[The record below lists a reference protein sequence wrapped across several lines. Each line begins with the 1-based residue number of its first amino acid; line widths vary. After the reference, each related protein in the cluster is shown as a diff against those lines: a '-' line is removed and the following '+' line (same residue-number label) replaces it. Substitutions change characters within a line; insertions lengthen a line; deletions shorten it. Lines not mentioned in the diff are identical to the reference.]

1 MEPSDPSTLLIR
13 TGRSPH
19 AQRPRPAR
27 TARPGGRGA
36 RARLLRRRREAR
48 HDPVRRL
55 ALGALQRGQD
65 RRRSLRAGQTRRDP
79 DARRE
84 PGRRSRPAGAPAPR
98 HPGGRGARGRAR
110 SGGRH
115 GGGAAADRRVP
126 QRRTP
131 VAARRTGTAHRSVPR
146 DRAGGQPGAGGRRG
160 DGRGGAAG
168 RADLGIATIGTT
180 SPIPPG
186 LVGDVL
192 LEEGYALVHPAG
204 HAAPR
209 SLPLVDWTENCT
221 SYTRSWWAEQEWIPA
236 ASVRAEDDGAVLSMV
251 SSGFGM
257 AIMPE
262 LSLVGAP
269 PTIEITDLGPERPT
283 RSVGYVTTPELA
295 GTVAVRGLI
304 RELRALRPRPVAQ
317 SRAPRPVAQSVAP
330 QAVPQSVSA
339 RPVAQSVAPRST
351 RPQRPPAQPA
361 RPQPVGPPR

>member
-1 MEPSDPSTLLIR
+1 MPSDLA
-13 TGRSPH
+13 PH
-19 AQRPRPAR
+19 ELRVLVAVERE
-27 TARPGGRGA
+27 RGF
-36 RARLLRRRREAR
+36 
-48 HDPVRRL
+48 
-55 ALGALQRGQD
+55 
-65 RRRSLRAGQTRRDP
+65 S
-79 DARRE
+79 
-84 PGRRSRPAGAPAPR
+84 
-98 HPGGRGARGRAR
+98 
-110 SGGRH
+110 
-115 GGGAAADRRVP
+115 AAAEKLGMTQSAVSHS
-126 QRRTP
+126 
-131 VAARRTGTAHRSVPR
+131 VRSSE
-146 DRAGGQPGAGGRRG
+146 AKIGAVLFERGRRG
-160 DGRGGAAG
+160 ATPTPAGSRAVAHARRVLRLLDTLAAEARGAAPDPADDTVAGPLRIAAFRSAALQLLPAALERLTARYPGIVPEVSLVREVGAGTAGEVAAG

-295 GTVAVRGLI
+295 GSVAVRGLI

-317 SRAPRPVAQSVAP
+317 PAAP
-330 QAVPQSVSA
+330 QSAPSPVPQSVAA
-339 RPVAQSVAPRST
+339 RSVAPRST